1 MKRFAKLLVLVPTF
15 ALAACYHAVVETG
28 RPASS
33 TVVNKPFQPSFVFG
47 LVPPPAVNVAQECKS
62 GVAKVET
69 QHSFV
74 EGLVAGITFGIFTP
88 MTVTVTCASGSAAL
102 PAGRTLKIGASATPD
117 AALQQTLEQAAELS
131 RTTGEAVFVTR

>member
-28 RPASS
+28 RPASA
-33 TVVNKPFQPSFVFG
+33 TVVNKPFQPSFVYG
-47 LVPPPAVNVAQECKS
+47 LVPPPQLNVAQECKS

-74 EGLVAGITFGIFTP
+74 EGLVAGITFGLFTP
-88 MTVTVTCASGSAAL
+88 MTITVTCASGSAAA
-102 PAGRTLKIGASATPD
+102 PAGKAIKVGSGD
-117 AALQQTLEQAAELS
+117 AALQRALDEAATLARE
-131 RTTGEAVFVTR
+131 TGEAVFVTR